1 MINEWTKNLENLS
14 NGLAVVIKVITPFAY
29 MHSKNKNIINVPD
42 MGPIEFINAIYNA
55 EMIITDSFHGT
66 ALSINLNKKF
76 FVLCNEGSTEYR
88 KKELLEKF
96 KLENRIIKNYRELLN
111 RLDEKIDYESV
122 NYLIEKNRIE
132 SNAYLSNAIED

>member
-1 MINEWTKNLENLS
+1 M
-14 NGLAVVIKVITPFAY
+14 
-29 MHSKNKNIINVPD
+29 
-42 MGPIEFINAIYNA
+42 FINGIYNA
-55 EMIITDSFHGT
+55 EMIIKYSFHGT